1 MRLDIRKVTCRQA
14 LNRVR
19 GMPFGWSLNPY
30 RGCSHA
36 CWYCYARETHTYFD
50 LNGGRDFERVI
61 FAKINVAER
70 LRAQLQSPRWKR
82 PTVAVGAATDP
93 YQPVEG
99 HLRLTQACLREFLAA
114 SSPIG
119 LITKS
124 TLIRRDR
131 HLLQDLA
138 RAAGAS
144 VTVSIPIADPHLSRR
159 IEPGVPGPAER
170 FRVVRELADL
180 NLDVGVNMAPVLPGL
195 TDSDAAIAALMR
207 LAREHG
213 ARRVGAR
220 MLHLKPEPKRWF
232 LQNLRRYFPHLE
244 PLYADLY
251 PTPYPYVDDTVE
263 DDLDARAGALREF
276 IGTGEHDEPPLGP
289 PPEPIQ
295 LPLAAGAVV
304 GG

>member
-1 MRLDIRKVTCRQA
+1 MRLDIREITCRSA

-19 GMPFGWSLNPY
+19 GMPFKWSLNPY

-36 CWYCYARETHTYFD
+36 CWYCYARQTHTYFD

-61 FAKINVAER
+61 FAKVNVAER
-70 LRAQLQSPRWKR
+70 LREQIQSPRWKR
-82 PTVAVGAATDP
+82 ETVAVGAATDP

-99 HLRLTQACLREFLAA
+99 HLCLTQACLREFLSAR
-114 SSPIG
+114 SPIG

-144 VTVSIPIADPHLSRR
+144 VTVSVPIADPHLSRR

-195 TDSDAAIAALMR
+195 TDSDAAIAELMR
-207 LAREHG
+207 LSREHG
-213 ARRVGAR
+213 ARRVGVR

-244 PLYADLY
+244 RLYADLY
-251 PTPYPYVDDTVE
+251 PGASIYVDNTVD
-263 DDLDARAGALREF
+263 DDLEARANALRDF
-276 IGTGEHDEPPLGP
+276 IGPTRPDTPPLSP
-289 PPEPIQ
+289 PPAPIQ
-295 LPLAAGAVV
+295 LPLASGF
-304 GG
+304 

>member
-1 MRLDIRKVTCRQA
+1 MRLDIREITCRNA

-19 GMPFGWSLNPY
+19 GMPFQWSLNPY

-61 FAKINVAER
+61 FAKVNVAER

-82 PTVAVGAATDP
+82 ETVAVGAATDP

-114 SSPIG
+114 RSPIG

-131 HLLQDLA
+131 HLLRDLA
-138 RAAGAS
+138 LAGGAS
-144 VTVSIPIADPHLSRR
+144 VTVSIPIADAHLARR
-159 IEPGVPGPAER
+159 IEPGVPPPAER

-195 TDSDAAIAALMR
+195 TDSDAAIADLMR
-207 LAREHG
+207 LAREYG
-213 ARRVGAR
+213 ARRVGVR
-220 MLHLKPEPKRWF
+220 LLHLKPEPKRWF
-232 LQNLRRYFPHLE
+232 LHNLRRYFPHLE

-251 PTPYPYVDDTVE
+251 PSSFPYVE
-263 DDLDARAGALREF
+263 DSVDEDLEARADALRDF
-276 IGTGEHDEPPLGP
+276 IGPTRPDTPPLSP
-289 PPEPIQ
+289 PPAPIQ
-295 LPLAAGAVV
+295 LPLASGF
-304 GG
+304 

>member
-1 MRLDIRKVTCRQA
+1 MRLDVREITCRSA

-19 GMPFGWSLNPY
+19 GMPFKWSLNPY

-36 CWYCYARETHTYFD
+36 CWYCYARQTHTYFD

-61 FAKINVAER
+61 FAKTNVAER
-70 LRAQLQSPRWKR
+70 LRSQIGSPRWKR
-82 PTVAVGAATDP
+82 ERVAVGAATDP

-114 SSPIG
+114 RSPIG

-180 NLDVGVNMAPVLPGL
+180 NLDIGVNMAPVLPGL
-195 TDSDAAIAALMR
+195 TDSDAAIAELMR
-207 LAREHG
+207 MAREHG
-213 ARRVGAR
+213 ARRVGVR
-220 MLHLKPEPKRWF
+220 MLHLQPEPKRWF
-232 LQNLRRYFPHLE
+232 LQNLRRYFPQLE
-244 PLYADLY
+244 PIYADLY
-251 PTPYPYVDDTVE
+251 PGGTTYVDGPVD
-263 DDLDARAGALREF
+263 DDLEARANALRDF
-276 IGTGEHDEPPLGP
+276 MGPGPHDEPPLSP
-289 PPEPIQ
+289 PPPPIQ
-295 LPLAAGAVV
+295 LPLASGF
-304 GG
+304 